1 MSDFKTGSGAALRGL
16 SNDLRDASDSAI
28 LRVTQVIDTLA
39 ERGEADR
46 LLESLRPRLM
56 ELRPPRPRSL
66 ARVLFMPLHPV
77 IVTPAEWRPGSAAVP
92 RSVIAPITAL
102 IRTRL
107 PGLEAIEASLAAG
120 DEPAGRLWRDAAS
133 ILADGPM
140 PLEWSLP
147 AFQATIG
154 IKLQALPPLLGA
166 IRLVFAHAAVL
177 RTEQEPAWEPA
188 WETIRPLLLE
198 AARSGPLSWSIVLAL
213 LFEKTANP
221 AILVE
226 RVQAL
231 ARETGLARQLE
242 ASLQSVVGT
251 VVDRLD
257 RPAPEQALSDD
268 ALDAQ
273 VARASRLAGFSA
285 LRGDMQAFA
294 GRLTQRRRQMAA
306 QCSAQ
311 LASGLSSAL
320 AACVPAGR
328 LDPETEQEAAERL
341 ETRLR
346 SLRRLDLAARPL
358 GDAPGSDARGRDRL
372 LAESAAFYT
381 GAAAPSWLTQADRLR
396 LCEILVGAEAALR
409 LVEPDRA
416 R

>member
-1 MSDFKTGSGAALRGL
+1 MPGSGFGSGTALRVL
-16 SNDLRDASDSAI
+16 SNDLRDASDSTI
-28 LRVTQVIDTLA
+28 LRVTRVIDTLA

-56 ELRPPRPRSL
+56 ELRPPRPRML
-66 ARVLFMPLHPV
+66 ARVLFMPLQPV
-77 IVTPAEWRPGSAAVP
+77 IVTPGEWRPGSAAVP

-102 IRTRL
+102 VRSRL
-107 PGLEAIEASLAAG
+107 PGLAAIDASLAAG
-120 DEPAGRLWRDAAS
+120 DEPDGKLWQDAAS

-147 AFQATIG
+147 AFQAIIG
-154 IKLQALPPLLGA
+154 IKPQALPPLLGA

-177 RTEQEPAWEPA
+177 RTDQEPG
-188 WETIRPLLLE
+188 WETVQPLLLE

-221 AILVE
+221 LILVE
-226 RVQAL
+226 RVLAL
-231 ARETGLARQLE
+231 ARETGIARQLE
-242 ASLQSVVGT
+242 TSLQSVIGT

-273 VARASRLAGFSA
+273 ATRASRLVGFGA

-311 LASGLSSAL
+311 LAIGLSNAT
-320 AACVPAGR
+320 AACVPTGR
-328 LDPETEQEAAERL
+328 LEPQDEQEAAERL
-341 ETRLR
+341 EARLR
-346 SLRRLDLAARPL
+346 SLRRLDLASRPL
-358 GDAPGSDARGRDRL
+358 GDALGRGAQSRDQL

-409 LVEPDRA
+409 LIEPDPVA